1 MRDKVEHSLG
11 DHITLEVLSVNLK
24 SLDELI
30 LLAEGLTK
38 YLLCSPCLMNESNPE
53 LLIQLH

>member
-24 SLDELI
+24 SLDEFI

-53 LLIQLH
+53 LLI